1 MGTWSK
7 AKPSEE
13 GFYWYRNRN
22 GVARVCH
29 VDSRGYVSFTD
40 GVVRE
45 VGRLRGEWSAIEY
58 PSEDHWGEGQH
69 PRYTVRRCNREGFI
83 YGSHHG
89 SVNGSET
96 LCGLVLGGGYY
107 ITHNE
112 FDGPVTCRK
121 CMGVIRGQA

>member
-1 MGTWSK
+1 MGAWSK
-7 AKPSEE
+7 AKPIEE
-13 GFYWYRNRN
+13 GFYWYRSRCSN
-22 GVARVCH
+22 VARVCH
-29 VDSRGYVSFTD
+29 VDSNGYVSFTD

-45 VGRLRGEWSAIEY
+45 VSRLRGEWSWIEY
-58 PSEDHWGEGQH
+58 PKEAGGREGY
-69 PRYTVRRCNREGFI
+69 PRYTVRRCSREGFI

-121 CMGVIRGQA
+121 CLEEIRGQA